1 MNKVEVEVE
10 VEFWTKMLRKM
21 DFTTS
26 SFKITLLKALATTN
40 TTISPKKNTVE
51 VQLDHF

>member
-1 MNKVEVEVE
+1 
-10 VEFWTKMLRKM
+10 M

-40 TTISPKKNTVE
+40 TTISPKKT
-51 VQLDHF
+51 LLKSSWIISDPD